1 MAEFEPILTQEAFD
15 AAISQRIRRER
26 ETVRKEFADYDQ
38 TKAALSEAQKKNEE
52 HEASIAELQ
61 KKIQGY
67 ETDSVK
73 TRIALEKGIP
83 LELRDRLTGTTE
95 EEIRADADT
104 LVKFLS
110 KSGHKAP
117 PLRDP
122 EPVETD
128 AKKAASKAAYKKL
141 FKDLNSENN

>member
-15 AAISQRIRRER
+15 TAISQRIRRER

-38 TKAALSEAQKKNEE
+38 IKTSLADAQKKSQE
-52 HEASIAELQ
+52 HEATIAELQ
-61 KKIQGY
+61 QKIQGY

-83 LELRDRLTGTTE
+83 LELKDRLTGATE
-95 EEIRADADT
+95 EEIRKDAEN
-104 LVKFLS
+104 LAKFLS
-110 KSGHKAP
+110 KTDPEAP

-122 EPVETD
+122 EPVEAD
-128 AKKAASKAAYKKL
+128 PKSAASKAAYKKL
-141 FKDLNSENN
+141 LKELNS

>member
-110 KSGHKAP
+110 KSEHKATP
-117 PLRDP
+117 RRYP

-128 AKKAASKAAYKKL
+128 ARTAASKAAYKKL
-141 FKDLNSENN
+141 LQDLHS

>member
-1 MAEFEPILTQEAFD
+1 MAENFEPILTQEAFD
-15 AAISQRIRRER
+15 AAISARIRRER

-38 TKAALSEAQKKNEE
+38 VKASLSDAQKKNGE
-52 HEASIAELQ
+52 HEATIAELQ

-95 EEIRADADT
+95 EEIRKDADN
-104 LVKFLS
+104 LS
-110 KSGHKAP
+110 KYLSKGDHETP

-122 EPVETD
+122 EPVVTD
-128 AKKAASKAAYKKL
+128 AKTAASKAAYKKL
-141 FKDLNSENN
+141 LKDMTS

>member
-15 AAISQRIRRER
+15 AAISQRLRRER

-38 TKAALSEAQKKNEE
+38 TKTALADAQRQNAENEAA
-52 HEASIAELQ
+52 IAGLQ

-95 EEIRADADT
+95 EEIRKDADT
-104 LVKFLS
+104 LVKFLD
-110 KSGHKAP
+110 KGDHKAP
-117 PLRDP
+117 PLRDT

-128 AKKAASKAAYKKL
+128 SKAAASKAAYKKL
-141 FKDLNSENN
+141 LQDLHSN

>member
-26 ETVRKEFADYDQ
+26 ETVRKEYADYDQ
-38 TKAALSEAQKKNEE
+38 TKAALTEAQKKNAE

-95 EEIRADADT
+95 EEIRKDAET
-104 LVKFLS
+104 LVRFLS
-110 KSGHKAP
+110 KPDPKAP

-128 AKKAASKAAYKKL
+128 SKAAAGKAAYKKL
-141 FKDLNSENN
+141 LHDLHGKE

>member
-15 AAISQRIRRER
+15 TAISQRLRRER

-38 TKAALSEAQKKNEE
+38 TKTALADAQKKNGE
-52 HEASIAELQ
+52 HEATIAELQ

-95 EEIRADADT
+95 EEIRADAET
-104 LVKFLS
+104 LVKFLI
-110 KSGHKAP
+110 KGEHKAP
-117 PLRDP
+117 PLRDT

-128 AKKAASKAAYKKL
+128 AKAAAGRAAYKKL
-141 FKDLNSENN
+141 LQDVRSN

>member
-26 ETVRKEFADYDQ
+26 ETVRKEFSDYDQ
-38 TKAALSEAQKKNEE
+38 VKTSLADAQKKSQE
-52 HEASIAELQ
+52 HEATIAELQ

-83 LELRDRLTGTTE
+83 LELKNRLAGTTE
-95 EEIRADADT
+95 DEIRKDAES
-104 LVKFLS
+104 LAKFLS
-110 KSGHKAP
+110 KTDPEEP

-122 EPVETD
+122 EPVEAD
-128 AKKAASKAAYKKL
+128 SKSAVSKAAYKKL
-141 FKDLNSENN
+141 LKELNS

>member
-110 KSGHKAP
+110 KSEHKAP

-128 AKKAASKAAYKKL
+128 ARKAASKAAYKKL

>member
-38 TKAALSEAQKKNEE
+38 TKAALTEAQKKNEE

-95 EEIRADADT
+95 EELRKDADT
-104 LVKFLS
+104 LVKFLG
-110 KSGHKAP
+110 KSDPP

-122 EPVETD
+122 EPVATD
-128 AKKAASKAAYKKL
+128 PKTTASRAAYKKL
-141 FKDLNSENN
+141 LQDLHT

>member
-1 MAEFEPILTQEAFD
+1 MAEFTPILTQEDFD

-26 ETVRKEFADYDQ
+26 ETVRKEYADYDQ
-38 TKAALSEAQKKNEE
+38 VKASLNDAQKKNGE
-52 HEASIAELQ
+52 HEATIAELQ

-95 EEIRADADT
+95 EEIRKDAET

-110 KSGHKAP
+110 RNEPKAP
-117 PLRDP
+117 PLREN

-128 AKKAASKAAYKKL
+128 PRNAASKAAYKKL
-141 FKDLNSENN
+141 LKDMIS